1 MLSTVNINATRVACE
16 SLLYVQA
23 TNNLKNKNKTY
34 HTVGVSLTLFKTIVY
49 LYRGSRF
56 HW

>member
-1 MLSTVNINATRVACE
+1 MLSTVNINATRVAHE